1 MSEKVFYDTLDEEF
15 DYVDESDI
23 RAWFDNK
30 KANRQ
35 YVVFGKN
42 ERWDIKGEMASG
54 YFDEVFYSLHDAII
68 KTIEDCGICYTKIYE
83 KDYGRLY
90 VDVIHHDGRN
100 SYEIRELTHRG
111 YDMYLNHRYDE
122 DIIPK
127 LIRIENYTRNVKY
140 STRYR

>member
-1 MSEKVFYDTLDEEF
+1 MSEKVFYDSLDEEF
-15 DYVDESDI
+15 DDYDRFDLEM
-23 RAWFDNK
+23 WFDNK
-30 KANRQ
+30 SANRQ
-35 YVVFGKN
+35 YVVFGSN
-42 ERWDIKGEMASG
+42 ERWDVKGSG
-54 YFDEVFYSLHDAII
+54 YFDKVYYSVMEAIDGATDGVGMFYL
-68 KTIEDCGICYTKIYE
+68 KIYE

-127 LIRIENYTRNVKY
+127 LIHIENYTRNVKY
-140 STRYR
+140 SKRGAY